1 MFCPKCGSQLNDG
14 AAFCNVCG
22 TNLQAGAP
30 APAPVNPYARPMMA
44 PSHLISGKSVS
55 YKDSNFIFVV
65 IAAIFAF
72 FATFLMHTPVVSVW
86 IKGMGADF
94 SASVTLLDAGKCDMD
109 KIMSAG
115 MNVQNTM
122 KLDLGGQAI
131 GQIIFTILVFASLA
145 YLFLPYIK
153 GTPVNM
159 QMTALNYIV
168 PLAILVFQLIFF
180 VIAVATNPMGEI
192 FNTYVKPAL
201 SQMPPQASALGVDAG
216 LGLSLN
222 GWLFYLTNISAIGLL
237 AWQMI
242 VSVFK
247 K

>member
-1 MFCPKCGSQLNDG
+1 MFCPKCGAQLPDG
-14 AAFCNVCG
+14 AAFCNNCG
-22 TNLQAGAP
+22 SNLAGGQKQQSFNP
-30 APAPVNPYARPMMA
+30 AN
-44 PSHLISGKSVS
+44 LLSGKTASW
-55 YKDSNFIFVV
+55 KDSNFVFVALSGLLAL
-65 IAAIFAF
+65 IS
-72 FATFLMHTPVVSVW
+72 TFLMHTPVVSVW